1 MPSLEVDRAA
11 ENLAKSGKSF
21 GAPGAG
27 RRDSMPVIAGR
38 PYSEYGKITPKKK
51 GKDSPAIF

>member
-1 MPSLEVDRAA
+1 MPSPEVDRAA

-21 GAPGAG
+21 GVPGTG

-38 PYSEYGKITPKKK
+38 PYSEYGKITPKK
-51 GKDSPAIF
+51 SERFSSNF